1 MPAELQQEAKAL
13 GDPTRHRIFRY
24 VAETPHPVGVAELT
38 RYMALNHNAVR
49 QHLAVL
55 EGAGLV
61 IEELEGRK
69 RPGRPRLMYRLNP
82 EAAGTWGTPGPYH
95 YLALLLAETVS
106 HETSPR
112 QAGRDAGQ
120 RQVARPDPGT
130 DPLDSLEGQMTL
142 RGFRPIRSTRGSR
155 VDFVLGRCPFED
167 VAVTNR
173 DTVCQL
179 HLGLAE
185 GMAKSLGGLEVL
197 RLVSKNP
204 RRAGC
209 RLVLR
214 RIRELAG
221 TSR

>member
-1 MPAELQQEAKAL
+1 MPSDLQQEAKAL

-24 VAETPHPVGVAELT
+24 VAEAPGPVGVAELT
-38 RYMALNHNAVR
+38 NFTELNHNAVR

-55 EGAGLV
+55 KDAKLV
-61 IEELEGRK
+61 IETSETRE
-69 RPGRPRLMYRLNP
+69 RPGRPRLMYRLKP
-82 EAAGTWGTPGPYH
+82 EAAGRWGTQGPYQ
-95 YLALLLAETVS
+95 YLAALLADALS
-106 HETSPR
+106 NGKSPLEVGR
-112 QAGRDAGQ
+112 QAGR
-120 RQVARPDPGT
+120 RETSRPAPDE
-130 DPLDSLEGQMTL
+130 DPLDKIEEQMAR
-142 RGFRPIRSTRGSR
+142 RGFRPTRSTRASK

-185 GMAKSLGGLEVL
+185 GMADGLGGLRVI

-209 RLVLR
+209 RLVLHR
-214 RIRELAG
+214 SDELAG
-221 TSR
+221 ADR